1 MAKRVLMV
9 ITPAHGGDLVSAARS
24 AAAMARESGGGVRI
38 AWMRPLPPPRF
49 DRHARLVADTD
60 REMAR
65 LTAAALEQMAALA
78 WELGEVDVEPVV
90 RFGRL
95 ATELAIETQG
105 WGPDLI
111 GLAAPAR
118 PGPRHRFRAWYLG
131 AWCRCRSCC
140 CRSIGQPRGPAAS
153 RSRCPRFADA
163 RNAVRLAR

>member
-9 ITPAHGGDLVSAARS
+9 ITPARGGDLVSAARS
-24 AAAMARESGGGVRI
+24 AAAMARESGGGVRM

-49 DRHARLVADTD
+49 DHHDRLLADTD

-78 WELGEVDVEPVV
+78 WEFGEVDVEPVV

-95 ATELAIETQG
+95 ATELAIEAHA
-105 WGPDLI
+105 WSPDLI

-131 AWCRCRSCC
+131 RMVSVPVVLLPIDR
-140 CRSIGQPRGPAAS
+140 PAAG
-153 RSRCPRFADA
+153 PRRRESMALPAF
-163 RNAVRLAR
+163 R